1 MEAFAAAIDLMPRK
15 YEAVLHAHA
24 ACSPEELRL
33 RVGRAPSLLYGGRE
47 HFLSAETVEEVDL
60 VRVLERATG
69 ASLYSAAE
77 AIRQGYFCVGALR
90 IGVCGRAAAGN
101 GGSGFS
107 AYSSLCIRLAREYR
121 GICTPIADRLCT
133 GCFENTLI
141 IASPGA
147 GKTTAL
153 RDLIRTL
160 ADRGRRVGV
169 IDERGELSGGIF
181 DLGCCSDVIAGLDKL
196 SGALLLL
203 RSMDPQIIAA
213 DEISSPEDL
222 LAVEEIF
229 GCGVGLLATAH
240 AADSKDLMRRRGY
253 RRLIERGVFT
263 HLLVIRQHGGKRSYA
278 LEAIP

>member
-77 AIRQGYFCVGALR
+77 AIRQGYFCMGALR

-107 AYSSLCIRLAREYR
+107 AYSSLCIRLAR
-121 GICTPIADRLCT
+121 
-133 GCFENTLI
+133 
-141 IASPGA
+141 
-147 GKTTAL
+147 
-153 RDLIRTL
+153 
-160 ADRGRRVGV
+160 DRGQAVHW
-169 IDERGELSGGIF
+169 
-181 DLGCCSDVIAGLDKL
+181 
-196 SGALLLL
+196 LL
-203 RSMDPQIIAA
+203 
-213 DEISSPEDL
+213 
-222 LAVEEIF
+222 
-229 GCGVGLLATAH
+229 
-240 AADSKDLMRRRGY
+240 
-253 RRLIERGVFT
+253 
-263 HLLVIRQHGGKRSYA
+263 
-278 LEAIP
+278 

>member
-15 YEAVLHAHA
+15 YEAVLRTHA

-77 AIRQGYFCVGALR
+77 AIRQGYFCMGALR

-141 IASPGA
+141 IAPPGA

-222 LAVEEIF
+222 LAVEEVF

-240 AADSKDLMRRRGY
+240 AADSKDLMRRRAY

-263 HLLVIRQHGGKRSYA
+263 HLLVIRLHGGKRSYA